1 MSRRSPN
8 EMSVLVP
15 PNLGP
20 LAPSDPRR
28 LGPYLVIGRIGQGGT
43 GTVFAAVDPMGG
55 DDPLAAVKALH
66 SPELDDPRTRGL
78 LHTRLEALAAVDGR
92 VYVPPVRFDAD
103 GAPPWLAMPYVSGI
117 PLAAYIR
124 RRGPMGPGRLL
135 ALAAGL
141 AEGLLALHRRQ
152 VPHGD
157 IKPGNVIIGSKGP
170 RILDCALPGDDEV
183 LRRTAGAWLS
193 PERHQGAPPS
203 PGADVFAWG
212 AVLAF
217 AATGKLPF
225 GLGEPE
231 VLARRVQTEEP
242 VLDGVPR
249 ELLPLVSR
257 ALAKDPAE
265 RPTIRELIGSAI
277 AAWEQTVAEDGEGAE
292 QAGVRGTAVTKVL
305 SREWQGVVEPARLPR
320 MITLDDGA
328 VRRPGRVPL
337 LVGGAA
343 IVVALLGGGAWAG
356 MQVLNGGE
364 EPAPRPSESPSA
376 PVETQEG
383 PRTATVRFDP
393 TEQEDPQDGPWVFTR
408 VEQAD
413 PGAEPP
419 EGGAIRPE
427 DWDTYWVPAEGAEPE
442 TAVIPEDAEVYCANY
457 CTPGPGWIEEGRG
470 TYEATGAEFTEY
482 LSWGR
487 VVIAEV
493 EFAEGGGEGDEPEIV
508 RITELY
514 PQPLEG

>member
-20 LAPSDPRR
+20 ASPSDPRR
-28 LGPYLVIGRIGQGGT
+28 LGPYLVIGRIGSGGT

-55 DDPLAAVKALH
+55 DDPLAAVKVLH
-66 SPELDDPRTRGL
+66 SPGLDDPRARAQL
-78 LHTRLEALAAVDGR
+78 RSRLEALAAVDGR
-92 VYVPPVRFDAD
+92 VYVPPVRFDTEA
-103 GAPPWLAMPYVSGI
+103 APPWLAMPYVSGI
-117 PLAAYIR
+117 PMAAYIR

-141 AEGLLALHRRQ
+141 AEGLMALHRNG

-157 IKPGNVIIGSKGP
+157 IKPGNVLIGSRGP

-183 LRRTAGAWLS
+183 LRRTAGAWIA

-203 PGADVFAWG
+203 PAADVYSWG
-212 AVLAF
+212 MVLAF
-217 AATGKLPF
+217 AATGRLPF
-225 GLGEPE
+225 GHGEPE
-231 VLARRVQTEEP
+231 VLARRVLTEEP
-242 VLDGVPR
+242 ELEGVPR
-249 ELLPLVSR
+249 ELLPLVER

-265 RPTIRELIGSAI
+265 RPSIRELIGSAI
-277 AAWEQTVAEDGEGAE
+277 AAWEQGAAEE
-292 QAGVRGTAVTKVL
+292 QAAASAAAGVRGTAVTKVL

-320 MITLDDGA
+320 VIRLDDGA

-337 LVGGAA
+337 LIGGAA
-343 IVVALLGGGAWAG
+343 VALALVGGGAWVAAE
-356 MQVLNGGE
+356 VVGGGA
-364 EPAPRPSESPSA
+364 EPPPEPSPEPSE
-376 PVETQEG
+376 PVETEEG

-393 TEQEDPQDGPWVFTR
+393 TLQEDPQDGPWVFTP
-408 VEQAD
+408 VEEAD
-413 PGAEPP
+413 ADAPPP
-419 EGGAIRPE
+419 EGGMLAPD
-427 DWDTYWVPAEGAEPE
+427 DWSSYWRRAEGAEPQ
-442 TAVIPEDAEVYCANY
+442 TAVIPDDAEVYCAHY
-457 CTPGPGWIEEGRG
+457 CQPGDGWIEDGRG
-470 TYEATGAEFTEY
+470 TYETDGAHFTDY

-493 EFAEGGGEGDEPEIV
+493 EFDEGTGEGEPEIV